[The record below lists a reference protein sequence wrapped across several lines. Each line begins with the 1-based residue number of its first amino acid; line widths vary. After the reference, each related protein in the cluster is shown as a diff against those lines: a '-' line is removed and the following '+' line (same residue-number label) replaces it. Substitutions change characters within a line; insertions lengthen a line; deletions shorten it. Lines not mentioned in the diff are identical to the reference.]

1 MFIFCSVFQSEQTSL
16 SRMFCITLPYGLSS
30 DPRQIYDD
38 LKDQLSKVFKTLK
51 TLETRASKPNFSTEE
66 LSSRVST
73 LLLSFFVF
81 ATECVSM
88 TGSLNSEIS
97 LCVIPSY
104 SDSCCMISFVSGME
118 IKSVVLHELIYMS
131 VLLVK

>member
-1 MFIFCSVFQSEQTSL
+1 
-16 SRMFCITLPYGLSS
+16 MFCITLPYGLRS

-38 LKDQLSKVFKTLK
+38 LKDRLSKVFKTLK
-51 TLETRASKPNFSTEE
+51 TLETRVSKPNFSTEE
-66 LSSRVST
+66 LFSRVSSF
-73 LLLSFFVF
+73 LLSFFVF

-88 TGSLNSEIS
+88 AGSLNSEIS

-104 SDSCCMISFVSGME
+104 SYSCCMISFVSGME

-131 VLLVK
+131 VLPVK